1 MGRRRQDTYLRF
13 TVTDIIGRRIRAS
26 T

>member
-1 MGRRRQDTYLRF
+1 MGRRRQDTYLRI